1 MVSWWTSTL
10 RRDVAFVCSHQ
21 DMPQGH
27 DVKNNCGTFS
37 HCNPVF
43 PGKGLWERDRFLN
56 NYTTLLCRSGGSQ
69 LPAAPAEQGPLS
81 LSLPVLQQGPMQ
93 AAGETSKA
101 AQWSLWVSITWNIK
115 QHIRGRLTCLFDFGG
130 QKDFKRRKKSINVKR
145 VRKGLFIPEDLGEK
159 LDHLS
164 PERFISIIIH
174 RPGSPILCSTM
185 LLNNNQQ
192 EKCLQF
198 SRWKGVQRIRFTY
211 FEVKEDFLAQ
221 KDKHSFVRYKLVLL
235 YFSCNLPFY

>member
-1 MVSWWTSTL
+1 MPL
-10 RRDVAFVCSHQ
+10 RRKPASCSSSWT
-21 DMPQGH
+21 GA
-27 DVKNNCGTFS
+27 S
-37 HCNPVF
+37 
-43 PGKGLWERDRFLN
+43 
-56 NYTTLLCRSGGSQ
+56 
-69 LPAAPAEQGPLS
+69 LS
-81 LSLPVLQQGPMQ
+81 LSLSPRSPAGACAGCRGDKQSCSMEPLSINYLKYQTAHKRAVDLFVWLWWSERFQGK
-93 AAGETSKA
+93 E
-101 AQWSLWVSITWNIK
+101 
-115 QHIRGRLTCLFDFGG
+115 
-130 QKDFKRRKKSINVKR
+130 KSINVKR

-221 KDKHSFVRYKLVLL
+221 KDKHSRR
-235 YFSCNLPFY
+235 

>member
-81 LSLPVLQQGPMQ
+81 LSLPVLQQGPVQ

-130 QKDFKRRKKSINVKR
+130 QKDFKGRKKYKC
-145 VRKGLFIPEDLGEK
+145 EK
-159 LDHLS
+159 S
-164 PERFISIIIH
+164 EKRFIYP
-174 RPGSPILCSTM
+174 RGFGR
-185 LLNNNQQ
+185 
-192 EKCLQF
+192 EA
-198 SRWKGVQRIRFTY
+198 G
-211 FEVKEDFLAQ
+211 
-221 KDKHSFVRYKLVLL
+221 SFVAWKIYLNHNSSPRKSNSLL
-235 YFSCNLPFY
+235 HNAAKQ

>member
-81 LSLPVLQQGPMQ
+81 PRSPAGACAGCRGDKQSCSMEPLSINYQKYQTAHKRTVDLFVWLWWSERFQGK
-93 AAGETSKA
+93 E
-101 AQWSLWVSITWNIK
+101 
-115 QHIRGRLTCLFDFGG
+115 
-130 QKDFKRRKKSINVKR
+130 KSINVKR

-185 LLNNNQQ
+185 LLNNNKQ

-235 YFSCNLPFY
+235 HFSRNLPFY

>member
-1 MVSWWTSTL
+1 MWRLCVPTRTCPRDTMSKTTAGLSHTVTQYSQGKAFESGIVSST
-10 RRDVAFVCSHQ
+10 
-21 DMPQGH
+21 
-27 DVKNNCGTFS
+27 
-37 HCNPVF
+37 
-43 PGKGLWERDRFLN
+43 
-56 NYTTLLCRSGGSQ
+56 TTPLCC
-69 LPAAPAEQGPLS
+69 AAPEEANFLQLQLNRG
-81 LSLPVLQQGPMQ
+81 LSLPVLQQGPVQ

-130 QKDFKRRKKSINVKR
+130 QKYFKGRKKSINVKR

-164 PERFISIIIH
+164 PERLISIIIH

-235 YFSCNLPFY
+235 HFSCNLPFYYVLCSANTEG

>member
-1 MVSWWTSTL
+1 MWRLCVPTRTCPRDTMSKTTVGLSHTVTQYSQGKAFESGIVSST
-10 RRDVAFVCSHQ
+10 
-21 DMPQGH
+21 
-27 DVKNNCGTFS
+27 
-37 HCNPVF
+37 
-43 PGKGLWERDRFLN
+43 
-56 NYTTLLCRSGGSQ
+56 TTPLCC
-69 LPAAPAEQGPLS
+69 AAPEEASFLQLQLNRGLS
-81 LSLPVLQQGPMQ
+81 LSPRSPAGACAGCRGDKQSCSMEPLSINYLKYQTAHKRAVDLFVWLWWSERFQGK
-93 AAGETSKA
+93 E
-101 AQWSLWVSITWNIK
+101 
-115 QHIRGRLTCLFDFGG
+115 
-130 QKDFKRRKKSINVKR
+130 KSINVKR

-235 YFSCNLPFY
+235 HFSCNLPFY